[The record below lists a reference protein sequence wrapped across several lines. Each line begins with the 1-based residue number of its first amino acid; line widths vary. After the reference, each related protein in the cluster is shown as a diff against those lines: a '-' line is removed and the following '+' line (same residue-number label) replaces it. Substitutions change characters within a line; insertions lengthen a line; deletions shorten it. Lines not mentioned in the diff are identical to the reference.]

1 MNLIH
6 CKQLSKSYNGKPVL
20 DKVDIS
26 LVAGAPIALVGP
38 NGAGKTTLFSILC
51 GYIKPS
57 AGDVTILGEPVG
69 SPKLQGLLSALPQDA
84 QLDPDSSIFSQ
95 LKLFAELQGMKGKA
109 AKQEAMRV
117 LELVDLVDVAK
128 AKPKSLSHGMSK
140 RVSIAQAL
148 IGSPKLVLLDE
159 PTAGLDPANAK
170 KIREIVREQSERTTF
185 VISSHNLDELEKL
198 CDQVIY
204 LEGGQL
210 KQSLSIHT
218 AQDVDYLTL
227 IMKKADMAAVH
238 QALLGLTAITKVSQS
253 ANNQF
258 IIEYPTQSDFTLE
271 QQLFSVLAQHQWQ
284 YKSIMKGRTLED
296 TLFSSEFEH
305 AT

>member
-1 MNLIH
+1 MNLIY
-6 CKQLSKSYNGKPVL
+6 CKQLSKSYNGKPAL

-57 AGDVTILGEPVG
+57 SGEVTILGEPVG
-69 SPKLQGLLSALPQDA
+69 SPKLKGLLSALPQDA
-84 QLDPDSSIFSQ
+84 QLDPDCSIISQ
-95 LKLFAELQGMKGKA
+95 LKLFAELQGIKGKA
-109 AKQEAMRV
+109 AKLEAMRV
-117 LELVDLVDVAK
+117 LELVDLVNVAK

-170 KIREIVREQSERTTF
+170 KIRQIVREQSEHTTF

-204 LEGGQL
+204 LEAGRL

-218 AQDVDYLTL
+218 SQDIDYLTL

-238 QALLGLTAITKVSQS
+238 QALLGLTTITKVSQS
-253 ANNQF
+253 ADNQF
-258 IIEYPTQSDFTLE
+258 IIKYPTQTDFALE
-271 QQLFSVLAQHQWQ
+271 QQLLSVLAQHKWQ
-284 YKSIMKGRTLED
+284 YKSILKGRTLED
-296 TLFSSEFEH
+296 TLFSS
-305 AT
+305 